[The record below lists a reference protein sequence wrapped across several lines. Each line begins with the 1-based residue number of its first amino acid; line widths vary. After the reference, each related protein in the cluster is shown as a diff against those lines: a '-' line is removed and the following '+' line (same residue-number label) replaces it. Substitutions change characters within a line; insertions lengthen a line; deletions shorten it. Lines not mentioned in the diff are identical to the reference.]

1 MLQPISLAT
10 EGLDDEAVARKLC
23 AVLSIPVKAAY
34 IAGGKSKLD
43 PKLYAYNQAAALGPW
58 LVLRDLDF
66 DSACPGELC
75 QQLVSRKSANLLLRI
90 PVRSIE
96 SWLLADGDSLAA
108 YLRISKS
115 LVPANPE
122 ELDHPKRDL
131 VNLARRSRSRRVRE
145 AMVPSE
151 GMTIPVGP
159 AYTDSIIEFVVEQWD
174 PQRACQASTSLRRCF
189 KALRGLYG
197 L

>member
-1 MLQPISLAT
+1 
-10 EGLDDEAVARKLC
+10 
-23 AVLSIPVKAAY
+23 
-34 IAGGKSKLD
+34 
-43 PKLYAYNQAAALGPW
+43 
-58 LVLRDLDF
+58 VLRDLDF
-66 DSACPGELC
+66 DSACPGQLC

-159 AYTDSIIEFVVEQWD
+159 AYTDSIIEFVAEQWD
-174 PQRACQASTSLRRCF
+174 PQRACQTSASLRRCF